1 LRLRIAMEFF
11 EMDHIFFTVL
21 GYPMS
26 YLEFF
31 GLVSGVVAVVLSA
44 LANIWSWP
52 LGIINVTLSFFLF
65 YQVQLYPDMFL
76 QIFFFV
82 TNVMGWWR
90 WANPRPGEEDKHK
103 YLRVSFLPFRKLIY
117 YTLLSVA
124 GTVVMAF
131 FAQHLHEWLPTIF
144 IKPSASPFTDSFIT
158 IMSVM
163 ATFLMIQKRA
173 ECWIIWVLVDV
184 VATYLYFV
192 RDIKF
197 YSLMYFAFCIIA
209 SFGFLNWWREYKSY
223 SVQRS

>member
-1 LRLRIAMEFF
+1 MSFF
-11 EMDHIFFTVL
+11 DINHIVFTVL
-21 GYPMS
+21 GYSMS

-31 GLVSGVVAVVLSA
+31 GLVSGVVAVVLSS

-76 QIFFFV
+76 QVFFFV

-90 WANPRPGEEDKHK
+90 WTHPKPGEEDMHQ
-103 YLRVSFLPFRKLIY
+103 YLKVSFLPYRKLVIY
-117 YTLLSVA
+117 SLISMAGIVAMTL
-124 GTVVMAF
+124 
-131 FAQHLHEWLPTIF
+131 FAMNLHEWLPVIF
-144 IKPSASPFTDSFIT
+144 TKPSASPFLDSFIT
-158 IMSVM
+158 VMSVL
-163 ATFLMIQKRA
+163 ATFLMIQKRV
-173 ECWIIWVLVDV
+173 ECWIIWVLIDV

-209 SFGFLNWWREYKSY
+209 SFGFWNWWREYKSY
-223 SVQRS
+223 STQQT

>member
-1 LRLRIAMEFF
+1 LKFF
-11 EMDHIFFTVL
+11 DIQNIFFTIL

-31 GLVSGVVAVVLSA
+31 GLISGVVAVVLSS

-52 LGIINVTLSFFLF
+52 LGLINVTLSFFLF
-65 YQVQLYPDMFL
+65 FQVQLYPDMFL

-82 TNVMGWWR
+82 TNAMGWWR
-90 WANPRPGEEDKHK
+90 WTHPKLGEEDTHK
-103 YLRVSFLPFRKLIY
+103 QLKVSFLPYRKLFI
-117 YTLLSVA
+117 YTLISVA
-124 GTVVMAF
+124 GTVVMAL
-131 FAQHLHEWLPTIF
+131 FAKNLHEWLPLIF
-144 IKPSASPFTDSFIT
+144 TKPSASPYLDSFIT

-209 SFGFLNWWREYKSY
+209 SFGFWHWWREYKSY
-223 SVQRS
+223 SKATA

>member
-1 LRLRIAMEFF
+1 MEFF
-11 EMDHIFFTVL
+11 EIDHIFFTVL

-31 GLVSGVVAVVLSA
+31 GLVSGIVAVVLSA

-76 QIFFFV
+76 QIFFFI

-103 YLRVSFLPFRKLIY
+103 YLKVSFLPLRKLIY

-124 GTVVMAF
+124 GTIVMAF
-131 FAQHLHEWLPTIF
+131 FAQHLHEWLPGIF
-144 IKPSASPFTDSFIT
+144 TKPSASPYTDSFIT